1 MTVRTFRNGDE
12 VNSHG
17 SLVKCF
23 LWQLPSVFINCG
35 ASVCILD
42 EHFAE
47 DFSISAHDLDFKKF
61 RKGDA
66 VLLCA
71 DDCPAFDKCPL
82 VEGIIRARKCS
93 DIEELIRD
101 PVSKGEFVY
110 GEHGLPG
117 VDDRDKSTPGRP
129 TKPIRL
135 KALVVLKN
143 GHMKIVVPPMLS
155 DLEDGEDR
163 AEAGDNGS
171 DGRKPGENN

>member
-1 MTVRTFRNGDE
+1 MTVRTFMNGEE
-12 VNSHG
+12 VHSGG
-17 SLVKCF
+17 SLVPCF
-23 LWQLPSVFINCG
+23 LWQLPRVVINCG

-71 DDCPAFDKCPL
+71 DNCPAFDKCPL

-101 PVSKGEFVY
+101 PVSKGEFVD

-155 DLEDGEDR
+155 DLEDGEYS
-163 AEAGDNGS
+163 AEAGDES
-171 DGRKPGENN
+171 AKSREPGENK